1 MCDPG
6 RCDQRRRNAGGGT
19 VVALTVKFMRGTGN
33 PVLPSYVGNT
43 GTLLG
48 GVLGKGGNNGITVG
62 VGALAVKG

>member
-1 MCDPG
+1 MRDPG
-6 RCDQRRRNAGGGT
+6 RCDQRRRNAAAGT

-48 GVLGKGGNNGITVG
+48 GVLGERRGQRHYFWGGSSSS
-62 VGALAVKG
+62 